1 MNSKALIV
9 CPYCRKVRKFGEWIE
24 LTYTEQIQINSLV
37 IEEIKRVC
45 DDCQLGTS
53 PATPLN
59 RGRLQR

>member
-24 LTYTEQIQINSLV
+24 LTYTEQMQITSLV

-45 DDCQLGTS
+45 DDCQLETRQK
-53 PATPLN
+53 A
-59 RGRLQR
+59 RR